1 MSKPGKVGRAW
12 GVWVIVGGV
21 WDVQSEL
28 GKVGSVWGMY
38 EGADCREVGGVWGL

>member
-1 MSKPGKVGRAW
+1 MGSMGDG
-12 GVWVIVGGV
+12 GGV

-38 EGADCREVGGVWGL
+38 GGIDCREVGRVWGL